1 MKYLF
6 MSICVFLTL
15 PVFAD
20 ECKRNITIEL
30 FDNQT
35 QIDSE
40 EFKYFSKGKEN
51 KKERKIYSFPI
62 LYIEG
67 KLYTIDMQEVT
78 SLSSQLIDESGTSV
92 DLYTTALS
100 KNGVVIT
107 QKAEFN
113 SNNFHDS
120 NRIFTYD
127 IFVNVDS
134 NCTLHFDSKLQV
146 SEFIKEGKQYRI
158 IPDSIIATL

>member
-6 MSICVFLTL
+6 ISICFFLTL
-15 PVFAD
+15 PVFAE

-40 EFKYFSKGKEN
+40 EFKYFSKRKEN

-67 KLYTIDMQEVT
+67 NYILSICKRSHHCHH
-78 SLSSQLIDESGTSV
+78 SLLMNQ
-92 DLYTTALS
+92 AL
-100 KNGVVIT
+100 
-107 QKAEFN
+107 
-113 SNNFHDS
+113 
-120 NRIFTYD
+120 
-127 IFVNVDS
+127 
-134 NCTLHFDSKLQV
+134 L
-146 SEFIKEGKQYRI
+146 
-158 IPDSIIATL
+158 